1 MAAVELMR
9 FIRMRLPEKMT
20 AVNFELSWW
29 DMARGRCIRTGTDS
43 QLGTGKYLSI
53 YSRCPEGDTD
63 QYVIPFTGILF
74 LPSQET
80 SLGPYA
86 VHSCQDRTCCEGPK
100 NGILVSPF
108 ALFSR
113 GLVGDKI
120 NLESH

>member
-9 FIRMRLPEKMT
+9 FIRMRLPETMT

-63 QYVIPFTGILF
+63 QCVIPFTGILF

-80 SLGPYA
+80 SLGPYTVAKTGHA
-86 VHSCQDRTCCEGPK
+86 VKGRKMEFMYLLLLS
-100 NGILVSPF
+100 SPVDWWEIK
-108 ALFSR
+108 L
-113 GLVGDKI
+113 I
-120 NLESH
+120 